1 MMYNHIDIRSA
12 IERLQDRMTQKDPT
26 KLRVVR
32 SSAMSQNRYK
42 NTTSMRIVGLPLA
55 ELPGF

>member
-1 MMYNHIDIRSA
+1 MMYNHIDMRSA
-12 IERLQDRMTQKDPT
+12 IERLQERMIQKDPT

-42 NTTSMRIVGLPLA
+42 NTTSMRVVGLPLA